1 MNGRRKSWQRIAGL
15 LLMGALVGVL
25 AGSAAEIPRKAPELV
40 IHLPS
45 GKDIKLSQFRG
56 KVVALEFLLTTCPHC
71 KRTSSTME
79 RVYRDLGPKGFQPL
93 GAAFNDGAEKLVAGY
108 VQELGLTYPVGYTD
122 RDTVISFLQHP
133 VMLTL
138 WTPQLVLIDKKGM
151 IRAQYPG
158 THNFFQNEEENLRFM
173 VEKLLKE

>member
-1 MNGRRKSWQRIAGL
+1 MCWVRLRHAWAR
-15 LLMGALVGVL
+15 VVL
-25 AGSAAEIPRKAPELV
+25 ALLIVTFAGRAAEIPRKAPEL
-40 IHLPS
+40 IIRLPG
-45 GKDIKLSQFRG
+45 GKQIKLSDFRG

-93 GAAFNDGAEKLVAGY
+93 GAAFNDGAESLVAGY

-122 RDTVISFLQHP
+122 RDTVIAFLQHP

-158 THNFFQNEEENLRFM
+158 THQFFRNEEENLRYM
-173 VEKLLKE
+173 VERLLKE